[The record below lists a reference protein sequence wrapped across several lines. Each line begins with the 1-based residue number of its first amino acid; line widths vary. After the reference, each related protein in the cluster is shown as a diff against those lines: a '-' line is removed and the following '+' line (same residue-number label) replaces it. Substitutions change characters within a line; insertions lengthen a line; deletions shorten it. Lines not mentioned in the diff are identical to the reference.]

1 MGIVLSLVYHC
12 KQGVAMGRRQLLEK
26 HCRGSHFTWGER
38 LKLQYYYA
46 GSSRKER
53 RPLCWARYSRRAEK
67 LSAES

>member
-1 MGIVLSLVYHC
+1 
-12 KQGVAMGRRQLLEK
+12 MGRRQLTLEK

-46 GSSRKER
+46 GSNGYRKER
-53 RPLCWARYSRRAEK
+53 RPTVWARYSRRAEK